1 MNKLSLSNHKVETLP
16 TNVKTFNKE
25 YTSGTVMP
33 GDFSPH
39 QKFHLEDYDIT
50 PATRQKLEELIRNYD
65 SIVSK
70 DTNDID
76 TTPLIVMEIKTEGP
90 PVSS

>member
-1 MNKLSLSNHKVETLP
+1 MTL
-16 TNVKTFNKE
+16 NLQQDK
-25 YTSGTVMP
+25 
-33 GDFSPH
+33 
-39 QKFHLEDYDIT
+39 
-50 PATRQKLEELIRNYD
+50 KLEELIRNYD

-90 PVSS
+90 PCIISTLCIVPETSGICA

>member
-1 MNKLSLSNHKVETLP
+1 MLSNGNADSLRKNLA
-16 TNVKTFNKE
+16 TFDKKHP
-25 YTSGTVMP
+25 SGTVMP

-39 QKFHLEDYDIT
+39 QKFNLEDYDMKPETI
-50 PATRQKLEELIRNYD
+50 RKLDQLIRKYD

-76 TTPLIVMEIKTEGP
+76 TTPLTEMEIETEGP